1 MSSSLPESM
10 LEFRVED
17 MSSEHCV
24 DVITKAVQAVDEE
37 ASVEVDL
44 AKHIVRVETEMAA
57 EDISEAISEAG
68 YTPVMAP
75 QSTY

>member
-1 MSSSLPESM
+1 MNGIPESM
-10 LEFRVED
+10 IEFRVED
-17 MSSEHCV
+17 MTCDHCA
-24 DVITKAVQAVDEE
+24 DVITRAVTAVDED

-44 AKHIVRVETEMAA
+44 ARHIVRVESEMAA

-75 QSTY
+75 QSAY